1 MTEIKVLV
9 APGCGSRDRTMTIV
23 AEVAAQMAPSVQIV
37 EVVVES
43 PDQARELRFLGSP
56 SVQVD
61 GRDVEPA
68 AQGRDDYGA
77 G

>member
-9 APGCGSRDRTMTIV
+9 APGCGSRDRTMAMV